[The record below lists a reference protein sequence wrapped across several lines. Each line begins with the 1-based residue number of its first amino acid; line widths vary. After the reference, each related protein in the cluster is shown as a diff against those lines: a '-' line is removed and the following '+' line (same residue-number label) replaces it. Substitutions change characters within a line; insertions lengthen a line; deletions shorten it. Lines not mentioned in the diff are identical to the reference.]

1 MLLLLLLFEAFILIN
16 KSPLD
21 ILFVATKARP
31 FFSNF
36 LTHILLKMV
45 FLSVENDGGNGRLL
59 LVLLVVVV
67 VVDEEEDDMMMV
79 KMMMFMWLCVWL
91 FMLSISR

>member
-1 MLLLLLLFEAFILIN
+1 MNLIL
-16 KSPLD
+16 K
-21 ILFVATKARP
+21 V
-31 FFSNF
+31 
-36 LTHILLKMV
+36 ILLKMV

-59 LVLLVVVV
+59 LLLLLV

>member
-1 MLLLLLLFEAFILIN
+1 M
-16 KSPLD
+16 D

-59 LVLLVVVV
+59 LLLVVV

-91 FMLSISR
+91 LFMLSISR

>member
-1 MLLLLLLFEAFILIN
+1 M
-16 KSPLD
+16 D

-31 FFSNF
+31 FRSNF

-59 LVLLVVVV
+59 LLLLLLLVV

>member
-1 MLLLLLLFEAFILIN
+1 MLLLFEAFILIN

-59 LVLLVVVV
+59 LLLLVVVVV

-91 FMLSISR
+91 LFMLSISR